1 MRCYGSNY
9 LRVQPSV
16 RCWSSSSKS
25 SKRTL
30 SMVLGRQQQFAR
42 WYWGRLFLCIQ
53 SNAQLYRPRPSKK
66 SSLGLDL
73 RFVFPPLDTPPTNQV
88 VGFIDQVIGEP
99 AFVAGNSLGGFIGAH
114 VAATHPRAVRGLALM
129 NATPFWAF
137 RKPSVK
143 RSSAAANKKA
153 ADGGRRDSQT
163 EGGGSGDW
171 LGWDGVLPAPE
182 GLFRFGA
189 WYFDRMRDPRTVKT
203 MLSAVY
209 SNAGEALFFAS
220 RNPGR
225 TACWLFGP
233 SLPFLRDFFV
243 IVHCRKR
250 RQIAGLGVVYILPF
264 LCDTWSNCLTSQSQR
279 SRITCFSCGWLP
291 IFWGPG
297 GSSPPSPH
305 ASTFKLTTVAGRAH
319 PDGPE
324 RMHAHSQGDP
334 FLS

>member
-1 MRCYGSNY
+1 M
-9 LRVQPSV
+9 
-16 RCWSSSSKS
+16 
-25 SKRTL
+25 
-30 SMVLGRQQQFAR
+30 
-42 WYWGRLFLCIQ
+42 
-53 SNAQLYRPRPSKK
+53 
-66 SSLGLDL
+66 
-73 RFVFPPLDTPPTNQV
+73 

-137 RKPSVK
+137 RKPSIK
-143 RSSAAANKKA
+143 RSSAAANEKA

-209 SNAGEALFFAS
+209 SNAGEALFFCFAKS
-220 RNPGR
+220 RSYSMLAFRPVSAVSARLFCQCPLSQEEADRRFGSGNV
-225 TACWLFGP
+225 TAKKKKKK
-233 SLPFLRDFFV
+233 FF
-243 IVHCRKR
+243 
-250 RQIAGLGVVYILPF
+250 
-264 LCDTWSNCLTSQSQR
+264 CDTWGNCLTSQSQR
-279 SRITCFSCGWLP
+279 SRIMCFSCGWLP

-297 GSSPPSPH
+297 GSSPPPP
-305 ASTFKLTTVAGRAH
+305 TLL
-319 PDGPE
+319 
-324 RMHAHSQGDP
+324 
-334 FLS
+334 LSS